1 MTALLR
7 RIPAFA
13 ALVCGF
19 SVALGA
25 YASHAASGQ
34 ARERIALAALFAFA
48 HGLALIVM
56 APRTTRLAGFAK
68 VSFVAGIV
76 LFSGSLASAGL
87 FGSATG
93 AAPFGGSLLMLGWL
107 LAAAEYWRKG

>member
-1 MTALLR
+1 MTTLLR

-13 ALVCGF
+13 ALICGL

-34 ARERIALAALFAFA
+34 AKERIALAALFAFA
-48 HGLALIVM
+48 HGLALIVLASRNTRM
-56 APRTTRLAGFAK
+56 ASLAK
-68 VSFVAGIV
+68 VSFVMGIV
-76 LFSGSLASAGL
+76 FFSGSLAAAGL
-87 FGSATG
+87 FGNATG

-107 LAAAEYWRKG
+107 LVAVDYWRNG